1 LFSYRLSQ
9 AAHRRLIM
17 EYGYKNGYKNGYE
30 KRL

>member
-17 EYGYKNGYKNGYE
+17 EYGYKNGYE
-30 KRL
+30 K